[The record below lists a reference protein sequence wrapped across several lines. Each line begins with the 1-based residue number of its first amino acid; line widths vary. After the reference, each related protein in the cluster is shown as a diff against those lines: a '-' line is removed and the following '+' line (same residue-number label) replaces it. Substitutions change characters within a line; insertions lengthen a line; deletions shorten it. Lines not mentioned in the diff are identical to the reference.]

1 MLSINQLQEKSS
13 NLQDRSL
20 PPVNKFQGF
29 SGLIKD
35 FLYLDVTQQYE
46 ILAKSRDN
54 FEEHGKFI
62 HESLGL
68 IYAYVLGYEDSP
80 CYITT
85 NEELEIKL
93 QQLKIVLERE
103 LMNYWLDIPVI
114 PQQLNQVE
122 AVDYLNK
129 KILDNSGVYHE
140 LFDYIATKASKTSV
154 ITFLQNE
161 VIRNEVVDD
170 EVALLVKGLQ
180 GLLKKVV
187 ASNLWDECGRGKL
200 NDFHTYWLR
209 MLLEE
214 LNGWNQLSDY
224 RKLTSPWYA
233 KITSNSFNM
242 LLTRP
247 GYKYMAY
254 GAFLIFESWVHPHFE
269 RIIAG
274 LKRVGIDQEDLSI
287 YFTAHLAI
295 DQYHTRELLAGIA
308 NQEPRLNQAEVDQIL
323 LGSHLAIAAGT
334 AQYGRMLSYLSTLK

>member
-1 MLSINQLQEKSS
+1 MLSINQLKEESS
-13 NLQDRSL
+13 NLQDRNW

-29 SGLIKD
+29 SDSIKD
-35 FLYLDVTQQYE
+35 FLNLETTQQFK
-46 ILAKSRDN
+46 ILAETRDN
-54 FEEHGKFI
+54 TEEHGEFI
-62 HESLGL
+62 HETLGL
-68 IYAYVLGYEDSP
+68 VYAYVLGYEDSP

-85 NEELEIKL
+85 DEELEIKL
-93 QQLKIVLERE
+93 QQLKIVLEKE
-103 LMNYWLDIPVI
+103 LINYWLTTPPIPK
-114 PQQLNQVE
+114 QLDQVE
-122 AVDYLNK
+122 AVNYLNQR
-129 KILDNSGVYHE
+129 IIDNSGAYHE
-140 LFDYIATKASKTSV
+140 LFDYIATKASKTS
-154 ITFLQNE
+154 ILIFLQNE

-180 GLLKKVV
+180 GLQKKVV

-214 LNGWNQLSDY
+214 LDGWNQLYDY

-233 KITSNSFNM
+233 KITSNTFNM

-274 LKRVGIDQEDLSI
+274 LKRVGIARENLSI
-287 YFTAHLAI
+287 YFTSHLSI
-295 DQYHTRELLAGIA
+295 DKYHTKELLAGVA
-308 NQEPRLNQAEVDQIL
+308 DQKPRLNQAEVDQIL
-323 LGSHLAIAAGT
+323 LGAHLAIAAGT
-334 AQYGRMLSYLSTLK
+334 AQYERMLPYLSSL

>member
-1 MLSINQLQEKSS
+1 MLSINQLKEKSL
-13 NLQDRSL
+13 NLQDRSW
-20 PPVNKFQGF
+20 PPVNKFEGF
-29 SGLIKD
+29 SDSIKD
-35 FLYLDVTQQYE
+35 FLNLEISQQCK
-46 ILAKSRDN
+46 ILAETRENTEDC
-54 FEEHGKFI
+54 GKFI

-85 NEELEIKL
+85 DEELEIKL

-103 LMNYWLDIPVI
+103 LMNHWLAIPPI

-129 KILDNSGVYHE
+129 RILDNSGAYHD
-140 LFDYIATKASKTSV
+140 LFDYIATKASKTSIV
-154 ITFLQNE
+154 TFLQNE

-170 EVALLVKGLQ
+170 EVALLVMGLQ

-200 NDFHTYWLR
+200 HDFHTYWLR

-214 LNGWNQLSDY
+214 LNGWNQLYDY
-224 RKLTSPWYA
+224 RKLASPWYA

-254 GAFLIFESWVHPHFE
+254 GAFLIFESWVQPHFE

-274 LKRVGIDQEDLSI
+274 LKRVGLAQENLSI
-287 YFTAHLAI
+287 YFTAHLTI
-295 DQYHTRELLAGIA
+295 DQYHTKELLAGIA

-334 AQYGRMLSYLSTLK
+334 AQYERMLSYLSTLR